1 MVITLPFYIIVDE
14 VDVEVNIER
23 KKVKTMYNKDVRN
36 YAKSKNVYL
45 YQIAEL
51 LKVSEST
58 FIKKLRKELDD
69 ETKESLFKIIDMIA
83 KERDLNTTKS

>member
-1 MVITLPFYIIVDE
+1 
-14 VDVEVNIER
+14 
-23 KKVKTMYNKDVRN
+23 MYNKDVRN

-45 YQIAEL
+45 YQIAESL
-51 LKVSEST
+51 NVSEST

-83 KERDLNTTKS
+83 KERDLNTTES

>member
-1 MVITLPFYIIVDE
+1 
-14 VDVEVNIER
+14 
-23 KKVKTMYNKDVRN
+23 MYNKDVRN

-45 YQIAEL
+45 YQIAESL
-51 LKVSEST
+51 NVTEST

-83 KERDLNTTKS
+83 KERDLNTTES